1 MIFIQDAHRG
11 TVIKKLILTLQVGEN
26 SDKDTVIGS
35 LLVDDPDNHVE
46 VTQTFSFVMISSG
59 GGRFKVED
67 GQIKVCQVLKIFS
80 FESHFFQSAD
90 ISAFME

>member
-1 MIFIQDAHRG
+1 MPIVTG
-11 TVIKKLILTLQVGEN
+11 TVIKKLILSLQVGEN

-46 VTQTFSFVMISSG
+46 VTQTFSFVVINSA

-67 GQIKVCQVLKIFS
+67 GQIKVCQFLTIFS
-80 FESHFFQSAD
+80 FDSHFFHSAD
-90 ISAFME
+90 ITTSMV

>member
-1 MIFIQDAHRG
+1 MPIVTG
-11 TVIKKLILTLQVGEN
+11 TVIKKLSLQVAEN

-46 VTQTFSFVMISSG
+46 VTQTFSFVVINSA

-67 GQIKVCQVLKIFS
+67 GQIKVGQVLTVFS
-80 FESHFFQSAD
+80 FDSHFFHSAD
-90 ISAFME
+90 ITTSMV

>member
-1 MIFIQDAHRG
+1 MPIVTG
-11 TVIKKLILTLQVGEN
+11 TVNKKLSLQVAEN

-46 VTQTFSFVMISSG
+46 VTQTFSFVVINSA

-67 GQIKVCQVLKIFS
+67 GQIKVGQVLTVFS
-80 FESHFFQSAD
+80 FDSHFFHSAD
-90 ISAFME
+90 ITTSMV

>member
-1 MIFIQDAHRG
+1 MPIVTG
-11 TVIKKLILTLQVGEN
+11 TVIKKLSLQVGEN

-46 VTQTFSFVMISSG
+46 VTQTFSFVVINSA

-67 GQIKVCQVLKIFS
+67 GQIKVGQVLTVFS
-80 FESHFFQSAD
+80 FDSHFFHSAD
-90 ISAFME
+90 ITTSMV

>member
-1 MIFIQDAHRG
+1 MPIG
-11 TVIKKLILTLQVGEN
+11 TGIVIKKLILSLQVGEN

-46 VTQTFSFVMISSG
+46 VTQTFSFVMISSA

-67 GQIKVCQVLKIFS
+67 GQIKVCQVLTIFS
-80 FESHFFQSAD
+80 LTVICFHSAD
-90 ISAFME
+90 ITTSML